1 MVVRTKTMVFW
12 SVKIHSLVN
21 RYESFLLHGKE
32 EDSTSYRESRSGIK
46 NAWVGTSL
54 WNYTASHPRLYSL

>member
-1 MVVRTKTMVFW
+1 MVFW
-12 SVKIHSLVN
+12 SVKIHNLVN
-21 RYESFLLHGKE
+21 RHESFLLHGKE

-54 WNYTASHPRLYSL
+54 